1 MKTWA
6 VQDAKAH
13 FSEFLKASLT
23 VGPQIVTYHGAR
35 AAVLLPVAEW
45 ERLKGRESAS
55 LKALLL
61 GKDDSVAASAGP
73 LNVPARGQMRRRTP
87 PAM

>member
-61 GKDDSVAASAGP
+61 GAGTELDNLP
-73 LNVPARGQMRRRTP
+73 VRGKLRRRSAP
-87 PAM
+87 VL

>member
-23 VGPQIVTYHGAR
+23 VGPQVVTYHGAR

-61 GKDDSVAASAGP
+61 GAGESVAASAGP
-73 LNVPARGQMRRRTP
+73 LALPVRGQLRRRMP
-87 PAM
+87 PAL